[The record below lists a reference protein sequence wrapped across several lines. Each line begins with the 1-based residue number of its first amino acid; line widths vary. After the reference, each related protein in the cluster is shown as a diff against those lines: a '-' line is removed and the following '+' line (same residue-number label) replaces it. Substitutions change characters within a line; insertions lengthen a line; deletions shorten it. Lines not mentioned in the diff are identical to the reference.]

1 MVPSSIYRK
10 VFCGWTNYSCKVTS
24 HKITE
29 KLMGNR
35 GSKSDLRSK
44 FNSVKEQRVDG
55 SLCFYSKHI
64 RYTLVG
70 FERNYQ
76 VRIPS
81 NQAKSIKHEGY

>member
-1 MVPSSIYRK
+1 MSE
-10 VFCGWTNYSCKVTS
+10 N
-24 HKITE
+24 E
-29 KLMGNR
+29 MDNR

-64 RYTLVG
+64 RYTLMG

-76 VRIPS
+76 VKIPS
-81 NQAKSIKHEGY
+81 KQLIVKRLSSTLKPSPVK